1 MGKREMLEINVDE
14 VEKRAWDAQMTLS
27 QLSEILRGTSSG
39 YLYQVKSTGGKI
51 SKLKYKQLIRV
62 LNVPFGTFIPDSKQK
77 TFGELLSSGEIT
89 PEDFKQQHPSISEQ
103 EPEQIELISIEHEM
117 LLEVKKLTST
127 MQEIL
132 NVLKGW
138 E

>member
-1 MGKREMLEINVDE
+1 MGKREMLEINMGE
-14 VEKRAWDAQMTLS
+14 VEKRAWDAQMTLP
-27 QLSEILRGTSSG
+27 QLSDEMGASSN
-39 YLYQVKSTGGKI
+39 YMWQVKSNGGQI
-51 SKLKYKQLIRV
+51 SKLKYKQMIRV
-62 LNVPFGTFIPDSKQK
+62 LNVPFGTFIPNSKAK
-77 TFGELLSSGEIT
+77 TLGELLSSGDIT
-89 PEDFKQQHPSISEQ
+89 LEEFKQQHPSITKQ
-103 EPEQIELISIEHEM
+103 EPEQIELISMEHEM

>member
-1 MGKREMLEINVDE
+1 MGKREMLEINMGE
-14 VEKRAWDAQMTLS
+14 VEKRAWDAQMTLP
-27 QLSEILRGTSSG
+27 QLSYEMGASSN
-39 YLYQVKSTGGKI
+39 YMWQVKSNGGQI

-62 LNVPFGTFIPDSKQK
+62 LNVPFGTFIPNSKAK
-77 TFGELLSSGEIT
+77 TFGELLSSGDIT
-89 PEDFKQQHPSISEQ
+89 LEEFKQQHPSTTEQ
-103 EPEQIELISIEHEM
+103 EPEQIELISIEHET
-117 LLEVKKLTST
+117 LLEMKKLTST

>member
-1 MGKREMLEINVDE
+1 MAKREMLEINMDE
-14 VEKRAWDAQMTLS
+14 VEKRARDAQMTLP
-27 QLSEILRGTSSG
+27 QLSDVMRASLG
-39 YLYQVKSTGGKI
+39 YLWHVKSNGGQI
-51 SKLKYKQLIRV
+51 SKLKYEQLITV
-62 LNVPFGTFIPDSKQK
+62 LNVPFGTFIPKSKAK
-77 TFGELLSSGEIT
+77 TLGELLSSGEIT

>member
-1 MGKREMLEINVDE
+1 M
-14 VEKRAWDAQMTLS
+14 
-27 QLSEILRGTSSG
+27 
-39 YLYQVKSTGGKI
+39 KSNGGQI

-62 LNVPFGTFIPDSKQK
+62 LNVPFGTFIPDAKQK
-77 TFGELLSSGEIT
+77 TLGELLSSGDIT
-89 PEDFKQQHPSISEQ
+89 LEEFKQQHPSTTEQ

>member
-1 MGKREMLEINVDE
+1 MGKREMLEINMGE
-14 VEKRAWDAQMTLS
+14 VEKRAWDAQMTLP
-27 QLSEILRGTSSG
+27 QLSDEMGASSN
-39 YLYQVKSTGGKI
+39 YMWQVKSNGGQI

-62 LNVPFGTFIPDSKQK
+62 LNVPFGTFIPNSKAK
-77 TFGELLSSGEIT
+77 TFGELLSSGDIT
-89 PEDFKQQHPSISEQ
+89 LEEFKQQHPSITEQ

-117 LLEVKKLTST
+117 LLEMKKLTST

>member
-1 MGKREMLEINVDE
+1 MAKREMLEINMDE
-14 VEKRAWDAQMTLS
+14 VEKRARDAQMTLP
-27 QLSEILRGTSSG
+27 QLSDVMRASLG
-39 YLYQVKSTGGKI
+39 YLWQVKSNGGQI
-51 SKLKYKQLIRV
+51 SKLKYEQLITV
-62 LNVPFGTFIPDSKQK
+62 LNVPFGTFIPKSKAK
-77 TFGELLSSGEIT
+77 TLGELLSSGEIT